1 MERVMGGGVL
11 QLVLACAGVLL
22 LYRILARLRPGAALQ
37 DAVVVITGAS
47 SGLGKGWRSADF
59 FFCSLQFRCRCS
71 LQITSH

>member
-1 MERVMGGGVL
+1 MGGGVL

-59 FFCSLQFRCRCS
+59 FSSPQLR
-71 LQITSH
+71 